1 MAEAEAE
8 IEKLKGLY
16 EGKSMS
22 ECFARLHYRTEN
34 SIVEIRKEV
43 KEMKEEFDNLKQYA
57 ENIDEAVKDIN
68 EKTIEN
74 LKTQLSDETKK
85 RLELEQWSRKWNV
98 IIRGIEGQLDESPA
112 VTESKV
118 REFMVNVLKLPKT
131 TVYGSVSS
139 SVGKSNGPSVDSS
152 DNSAGGPS
160 EEDTGDTGDSTSGA
174 KNVAASGSSDVE
186 SLPMLFQAIHR
197 LPSGGEGK
205 RNIIARFLNLGDRDI
220 VVRAAYKL
228 PRGQGYGVWPDLN
241 PEASQLRAR
250 LLADRRELRVEDKR
264 RTKLIYMKTHPFVAL
279 KTF

>member
-34 SIVEIRKEV
+34 SIVEIRNEV
-43 KEMKEEFDNLKQYA
+43 KEMKEEFENLKQYA

-85 RLELEQWSRKWNV
+85 WLELEQWSRKWNV

-131 TVYGSVSS
+131 KKYGSVSS

-152 DNSAGGPS
+152 DNSAEGPS
-160 EEDTGDTGDSTSGA
+160 EEDTGSGDTGDSMGGA

-186 SLPMLFQAIHR
+186 MWSHFPCCSRPFIVCQVAAREKETLLLDSWIWETAISWSEQR
-197 LPSGGEGK
+197 TNCS
-205 RNIIARFLNLGDRDI
+205 
-220 VVRAAYKL
+220 
-228 PRGQGYGVWPDLN
+228 
-241 PEASQLRAR
+241 RAR
-250 LLADRRELRVEDKR
+250 GMECG
-264 RTKLIYMKTHPFVAL
+264 RTWTQKPVSSVQGC
-279 KTF
+279 